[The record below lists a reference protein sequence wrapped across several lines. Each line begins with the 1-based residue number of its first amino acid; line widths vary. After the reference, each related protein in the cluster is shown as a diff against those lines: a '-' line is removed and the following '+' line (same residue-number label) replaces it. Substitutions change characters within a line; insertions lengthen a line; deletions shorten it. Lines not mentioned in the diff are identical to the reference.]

1 MQLAFSSSLCQIL
14 PVLSHQTK
22 MLVLPPRTTDENRD
36 TERLSI
42 LPHFTQ
48 LLRAG
53 LRTGPLWS
61 NLEPRCCDDPEGAAE
76 TRWPM
81 LSQAHTRIHTHVHV
95 AFTFEATEVRGNQRA
110 TRRGQRTAEVY
121 KEERPHFPGGRGI
134 PFPGESVSNPRF
146 RSLDPG
152 TDCPV
157 T

>member
-1 MQLAFSSSLCQIL
+1 
-14 PVLSHQTK
+14 
-22 MLVLPPRTTDENRD
+22 MLVLPPHITDENRD

-42 LPHFTQ
+42 LTQLTQ

-61 NLEPRCCDDPEGAAE
+61 NLESRCCDDPEGAAE

-81 LSQAHTRIHTHVHV
+81 LSLAHTHTHTHTCVHV
-95 AFTFEATEVRGNQRA
+95 AFSFAATEVRGNQRA
-110 TRRGQRTAEVY
+110 TRRGQRRVEVY
-121 KEERPHFPGGRGI
+121 KAEKPHLSGGQGI

-146 RSLDPG
+146 LSLDPG